1 MLKNHNIS
9 SWDRTVNR
17 MFIFTH
23 NIIAS
28 AIKVNHIPNNIPLQL
43 CLFLQFLPILKI
55 IFIHLLPL
63 YFSWKI
69 SLSFTIITSLP
80 LLLDDT
86 CFIRH
91 FILRINIIIH
101 FFNLTK
107 VQSQTRVKL
116 QVQSGLVGSGTV
128 NEDTV
133 ELTYDE
139 RSCCN
144 NCCYLLIW
152 SYVITDLLH
161 SYLVNLKNS
170 YHWAYSIST
179 EVIIFI

>member
-1 MLKNHNIS
+1 MYSFISNLLITTRFFTLLRKRIQMLKNHNIS

-28 AIKVNHIPNNIPLQL
+28 AIKVNHIPNIPLQL

-63 YFSWKI
+63 YFLWKI
-69 SLSFTIITSLP
+69 SLSLP
-80 LLLDDT
+80 SLLDDT

-101 FFNLTK
+101 FFHLTK
-107 VQSQTRVKL
+107 VKSQTRVKL
-116 QVQSGLVGSGTV
+116 QVESGLVGSGLVGSGLMGGKRRPTK
-128 NEDTV
+128 
-133 ELTYDE
+133 
-139 RSCCN
+139 
-144 NCCYLLIW
+144 NCQNHFLQFFSKY
-152 SYVITDLLH
+152 T
-161 SYLVNLKNS
+161 KM
-170 YHWAYSIST
+170 YS
-179 EVIIFI
+179 

>member
-1 MLKNHNIS
+1 MITTRFFTLLHKRIQMLKKHNIS
-9 SWDRTVNR
+9 FWDRTVNR

-28 AIKVNHIPNNIPLQL
+28 AIKVNHIPNIPLQL
-43 CLFLQFLPILKI
+43 CLFLQFLPILNI

-63 YFSWKI
+63 YFLWKI

-101 FFNLTK
+101 FFHLTK

-116 QVQSGLVGSGTV
+116 QVESGLVGSGLV
-128 NEDTV
+128 GSGLMGGNH
-133 ELTYDE
+133 YM
-139 RSCCN
+139 
-144 NCCYLLIW
+144 
-152 SYVITDLLH
+152 VI
-161 SYLVNLKNS
+161 KNP
-170 YHWAYSIST
+170 
-179 EVIIFI
+179 

>member
-1 MLKNHNIS
+1 
-9 SWDRTVNR
+9 

-28 AIKVNHIPNNIPLQL
+28 AIKVNHIPNIPLQL

-63 YFSWKI
+63 YFLWKI

-80 LLLDDT
+80 LLLDT

-101 FFNLTK
+101 FFHLTK
-107 VQSQTRVKL
+107 VKSQTRVKL
-116 QVQSGLVGSGTV
+116 QVESGLVGSGLFGGNRWKRRIKNDV
-128 NEDTV
+128 
-133 ELTYDE
+133 
-139 RSCCN
+139 RSWN
-144 NCCYLLIW
+144 HFW
-152 SYVITDLLH
+152 RQFSTWRF
-161 SYLVNLKNS
+161 VNLSK
-170 YHWAYSIST
+170 ISCYIWRFT
-179 EVIIFI
+179 